1 MIKQIELDMEESL
14 TLGILIV
21 LVVLTVLLEY
31 TGKIELREL
40 KEVIKQK
47 TSN

>member
-1 MIKQIELDMEESL
+1 MENS
-14 TLGILIV
+14 IIASSAIV
-21 LVVLTVLLEY
+21 LLVVLIIYFEY

-40 KEVIKQK
+40 KEVVKQK